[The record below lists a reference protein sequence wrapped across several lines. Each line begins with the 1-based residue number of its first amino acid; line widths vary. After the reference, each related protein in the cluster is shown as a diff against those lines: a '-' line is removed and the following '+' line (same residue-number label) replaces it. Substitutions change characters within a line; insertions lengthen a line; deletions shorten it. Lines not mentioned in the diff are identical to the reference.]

1 MEIGSKIKKVRLLKN
16 MTQAELCGDFITR
29 NMLSAIENNRALPS
43 LPALEYFVDKLEI
56 SASYFFANTSDPL
69 PYMLE
74 HKLPHFRKLSDER
87 KYNKLLHEAS
97 EFENC
102 QSTELRL
109 LLANANFNL
118 GQNHFIEGNLSE
130 AQKHFE
136 KAEVLYRHLGL
147 PAMENNSQTGLNV
160 ISAFLNDTF
169 PSPFECFRHN
179 KGTHDFIF
187 YLYIIYMIDHGMV
200 EKASSLYDTVK
211 FEYQPF
217 RYHINSRL
225 AAAKFNYSRAKEL
238 LFQLVFVE
246 DTNLP
251 IPFMK
256 KLISELED
264 YCLKTGDYKTAY
276 DCTVVKGRYKE
287 N

>member
-1 MEIGSKIKKVRLLKN
+1 MEIGSKIKKARLLKN
-16 MTQAELCGDFITR
+16 MTQSELCGDFITR

-56 SASYFFANTSDPL
+56 SASYFFSNTSDPL

-74 HKLPHFRKLSDER
+74 HKLPYFHKLSDEG
-87 KYNKLLHEAS
+87 KYEKLLHEIT

-102 QSTELRL
+102 QSTELKL
-109 LLANANFNL
+109 LLANANFKL
-118 GQNHFIEGNLSE
+118 GQNRFIEGNLSE
-130 AQKHFE
+130 AQKHFI
-136 KAEVLYRHLGL
+136 KAEELYHQLGL
-147 PAMENNSQTGLNV
+147 PVMENSAQTGIKI
-160 ISAFLNDTF
+160 ISAFLNNNI

-179 KGTHDFIF
+179 KGTPDFIF

-246 DTNLP
+246 ETKMP
-251 IPFMK
+251 VPFMK
-256 KLISELED
+256 KIIDELED

-276 DCTVVKGRYKE
+276 DCTVVKSRYKSE
-287 N
+287 